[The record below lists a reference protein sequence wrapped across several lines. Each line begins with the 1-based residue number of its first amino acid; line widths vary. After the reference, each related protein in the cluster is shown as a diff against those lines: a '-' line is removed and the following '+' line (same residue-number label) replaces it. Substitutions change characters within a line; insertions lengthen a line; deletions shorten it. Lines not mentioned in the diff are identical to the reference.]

1 MGEALAAQ
9 PGPVTHTVELA
20 VREAD
25 LGPEGWRA
33 CAAGVPAPHLPPR
46 VALWSSF
53 ASCSPRSF
61 KMGVGVLV
69 FNEGGLE

>member
-1 MGEALAAQ
+1 MGKALAAQ

-46 VALWSSF
+46 VAPGALPFLSGPQ
-53 ASCSPRSF
+53 CYP
-61 KMGVGVLV
+61 G
-69 FNEGGLE
+69 